1 MSDGKMVHVHLL
13 DQANER
19 ALLLERELAQIKQGW
34 AEDDARLLRAEE
46 GWAEASE
53 RLAQVKADHDAAH
66 EIKDAWIAEAKE
78 AEAERDTAL
87 RERDE
92 AVENVAA
99 LLRDV
104 DQLPWIPDSFRIG
117 WRFLARLGWSS
128 LDEPPAPAVS
138 GTPDTKEDA

>member
-1 MSDGKMVHVHLL
+1 MSAPYQGLGPTLAECLTAEK
-13 DQANER
+13 N
-19 ALLLERELAQIKQGW
+19 ALTKE
-34 AEDDARLLRAEE
+34 
-46 GWAEASE
+46 
-53 RLAQVKADHDAAH
+53 LAQVKAERDDWKIRAD
-66 EIKDAWIAEAKE
+66 ERRIETDEARAKCLDLAGSLNADKLV